1 MRIKNIRLKNI
12 RSYEDEEISFP
23 EGKVLLSGDIGSC
36 KTSILL
42 AIEYAL
48 FGLQPGQ
55 KGAALLRHDKDY
67 AEVVLELEI
76 EGKQVLIE
84 RAIKRTNKSVNS
96 DYAAITINGV
106 KEESSV
112 SEVKS
117 KVLELLN
124 YPFEFVKKNNLLFRY
139 TVYTPQEE
147 MKAIIQEDS
156 ESRLNIL
163 RHIFGIDKYKRIREN
178 LQIVLA
184 SLKDD
189 IKMLALEIRQ
199 LDDKKSI
206 LSLSKEYLQTLYSQ
220 ISEGEKNIALKI
232 KERKQV
238 EFESIELETKI
249 KERDNFEKEIEK
261 SAILIASKKENFFG
275 IVKEI
280 SETEKKIE
288 KSASFSEQELK
299 NVLQLIKSKKDSVES
314 LSKAYMELTG
324 GINSF
329 NAKREENL
337 NKKSRVFNMHFCP
350 TCLQDVSEGHKH
362 NIMNQTEQDILSIGK
377 SILDLEQKRKDAKI
391 SVEKEKAI
399 LEDLEEQKVKLE
411 IAKSKA
417 KDIDT
422 ANSRITD
429 LLKLKDYLQKDIL
442 LLSKHIDSL
451 KQSVLEFSKYN
462 TLFKT
467 NQESLKKAFLEEKKA
482 EIALAEFKKEM
493 ELKTKEAGNLEKEI
507 SEKETAKNKLIAL
520 TELSDWI
527 SSNFL
532 NLINYTER
540 SIMMKLRQEFSKLF
554 SKWFYMLTQDSFEV
568 HLDEN
573 FTPVIIQQGIETD
586 YSFLSGG
593 ERTAVALAYRLAL
606 NQTINSILSKIRTK
620 DIVILDEP
628 TEGFSETQIDK
639 IRDVLRELKVKQ
651 LVIVSHEQKIESF
664 VDSIIKLKKEAGKT
678 EIENLLSPEHKL
690 TFL

>member
-23 EGKVLLSGDIGSC
+23 EGKVLLSGDIGSG

-55 KGAALLRHDKDY
+55 KGAALLRHNKDY

-124 YPFEFVKKNNLLFRY
+124 YPFEFVKKNNLLYRY

-178 LQIVLA
+178 IQIVLA
-184 SLKDD
+184 NLKDD
-189 IKMLALEIRQ
+189 AKILALEIRQ
-199 LDDKKSI
+199 LDDKKSA
-206 LSLSKEYLQTLYSQ
+206 LSLSKEYLQTLYAK
-220 ISEGEKNIALKI
+220 INEGEKNIALKI
-232 KERKQV
+232 KERKQI
-238 EFESIELETKI
+238 ELESIELETKI

-288 KSASFSEQELK
+288 KSASFSEEELK
-299 NVLQLIKSKKDSVES
+299 NVLQLIKSKKDNVES

-350 TCLQDVSEGHKH
+350 TCLQDVSEDHKH

-540 SIMMKLRQEFSKLF
+540 SIMIKLRQEFSKLF

-628 TEGFSETQIDK
+628 TDGFSDQQLDRM
-639 IRDVLRELKVKQ
+639 RDILNELNAAQ
-651 LVIVSHEQKIESF
+651 LIIVSHEQKIESF
-664 VDSIIKLKKEAGKT
+664 VDHVIKLRKLQG
-678 EIENLLSPEHKL
+678 LSHKDA
-690 TFL
+690 

>member
-23 EGKVLLSGDIGSC
+23 EGKVLLSGDIGSG

-76 EGKQVLIE
+76 EGKKVLIE

-411 IAKSKA
+411 IARVKA
-417 KDIDT
+417 QDIDT

-429 LLKLKDYLQKDIL
+429 LLKIKDYLQKDIL

-451 KQSVLEFSKYN
+451 KQSVLEFTKYN
-462 TLFKT
+462 NLFKT
-467 NQESLKKAFLEEKKA
+467 NQESLNKAFLEEKKA
-482 EIALAEFKKEM
+482 EIALAEFRKEM
-493 ELKTKEAGNLEKEI
+493 ELKTKETGNLEKEI

-628 TEGFSETQIDK
+628 TDGFSDQQLDRM
-639 IRDVLRELKVKQ
+639 RDILNELNAAQ
-651 LVIVSHEQKIESF
+651 LIIVSHEQKIESF
-664 VDSIIKLKKEAGKT
+664 VDHVVKLRKLQG
-678 EIENLLSPEHKL
+678 LSHKDA
-690 TFL
+690 